1 MQNHDEYIGKIME
14 SDPVKLVVSKPSS
27 KESEFRRVE
36 ITRKGA
42 GYQAA
47 KYTRTQVFHSNL
59 DAGDVKTLCRELL
72 EQGFLQLNAWSAG
85 REHMIMVSRKGKASY
100 KSVASGTQVKLS
112 ETHDRAKNYLIPEGT
127 IVPALIDMGIFT
139 PEGRIVSSMYDK
151 YRQINR
157 FLEII
162 DDGVKT
168 LGAGPLSII
177 DFGCGKSYLTF
188 ILYYYF
194 TEVRGLEVN
203 VTGLDLKREVIENCS
218 EAARRYG
225 YDRLHFEV
233 GDIKDYQTSGV
244 DIVISLHACDTATD
258 YALYNAIKWGA
269 RLIFSVPCCQH
280 ELNAQM
286 QQTQPRTLPLYS
298 RYGVIQERM
307 AALSTDAI
315 RANLLEYCGYKTQLM
330 EFVDLSHTP
339 KNLMIR
345 AAKRRS
351 TTEQHR
357 REALGQVEA
366 AIAEFGFD
374 PALYRMLNADGRFD
388 RAV

>member
-1 MQNHDEYIGKIME
+1 MQEYEKYILEIMK
-14 SDPVKLVVSKPSS
+14 SDPLKIVVSKPARRDC
-27 KESEFRRVE
+27 EFRKVE
-36 ITRKGA
+36 ISRKGE
-42 GYQAA
+42 GFQAV
-47 KYTRTQVFHSNL
+47 KYTKTQVFHSNIGA
-59 DAGDVKTLCRELL
+59 DDVERLCCELL
-72 EQGFLQLNAWSAG
+72 GRDFLQLNAWSG
-85 REHMIMVSRKGKASY
+85 SREHMVMLSKKGKASY
-100 KSVASGTQVKLS
+100 KSIASETKVKLN
-112 ETHDRAKNYLIPEGT
+112 EAHDRVKNYLIPEGT
-127 IVPALIDMGIFT
+127 IVPALIDMGVFT

-162 DDGVKT
+162 DDEIGM
-168 LGAGPLSII
+168 LGARTLRII

-194 TEVRGLEVN
+194 TEVKGLEVN

-233 GDIKDYQTSGV
+233 GDIKDYETDGV
-244 DIVISLHACDTATD
+244 DMVISLHACDIATD
-258 YALYNAIKWGA
+258 YALFNAIKWGA
-269 RLIFSVPCCQH
+269 QLIFSVPCCQN
-280 ELNAQM
+280 ELNSQM
-286 QQTQPRTLPLYS
+286 QRTKPKTLPIYS

-345 AAKRRS
+345 AVRRRS
-351 TTEQHR
+351 TTKEHR
-357 REALGQVEA
+357 NEAIGQVEA

-374 PALYRMLNADGRFD
+374 PALYRMLGEAGKLD
-388 RAV
+388 REI

>member
-1 MQNHDEYIGKIME
+1 MQDYERYVSEIMDGE
-14 SDPVKLVVSKPSS
+14 PLRIVVSKPSA
-27 KESEFRRVE
+27 KDVEFRRVE
-36 ITRKGA
+36 ITRRGE

-47 KYTRTQVFHSNL
+47 KYTKTQVFHSNL
-59 DAGDVKTLCRELL
+59 GREDVKRLCCELL
-72 EQGFLQLNAWSAG
+72 EGDFLQLNAWSCG
-85 REHMIMVSRKGKASY
+85 REQMILISRKGKASY
-100 KSVASGTQVKLS
+100 KSVASETKVKLS

-127 IVPALIDMGIFT
+127 IVPALIDMGVFT

-162 DDGVKT
+162 DDELGT
-168 LGAGPLSII
+168 LGKGTLNII

-203 VTGLDLKREVIENCS
+203 VTGLDLKREVIESCS

-225 YDRLHFEV
+225 YDRLRFEV
-233 GDIKDYQTSGV
+233 GDIRDYTTDGV

-258 YALYNAIKWGA
+258 YALYNAIRWGA

-286 QQTQPRTLPLYS
+286 QRVKPKTLPLYS

-307 AALSTDAI
+307 AALTTDAI
-315 RANLLEYCGYKTQLM
+315 RANLLEYSGYKTQLM

-345 AAKRRS
+345 AVRRRS
-351 TTEQHR
+351 TTEEHR
-357 REALGQVEA
+357 SEALAQVRA
-366 AIAEFGFD
+366 AMNEFGVE
-374 PALYRMLNADGRFD
+374 PALYRLIFGEGDD
-388 RAV
+388 K